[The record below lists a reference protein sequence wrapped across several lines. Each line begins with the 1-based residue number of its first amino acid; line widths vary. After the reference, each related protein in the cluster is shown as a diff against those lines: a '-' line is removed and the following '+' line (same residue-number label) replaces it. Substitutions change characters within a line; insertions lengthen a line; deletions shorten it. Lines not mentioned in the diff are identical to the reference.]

1 MRVLFLCLISFLS
14 IYAKD
19 LVSVSIAPQ
28 AYFVQQIAKDTL
40 DINIVIPPNANEHTF
55 EFKPSGILKLEKSDI
70 YFTANLEFEKIWILK
85 LKDNLKNTKIIST
98 QNGINFLPLQ
108 EHAHE
113 GHHHHHGDD
122 PHTWLDPLLAKTHA
136 KNITLALIEQYP
148 QNKAFYEQ
156 NLENFL
162 KEMDALNLQIQTLF
176 KNVKN
181 KHFLVYHPSWGYFA
195 KRYHLIQ
202 IPVEIE
208 GKEPKPKD
216 LSKLAKLIQKEQIK
230 AIFVPKKANNNTIKA
245 MASSY
250 NLKII
255 ELDHLPNDYKNELLK
270 DAKNIASVLQ

>member
-28 AYFVQQIAKDTL
+28 AYFVKQIAKDTL

-98 QNGINFLPLQ
+98 QNGIDFIPLQ

-113 GHHHHHGDD
+113 GHHHHGDD

-162 KEMDALNLQIQTLF
+162 KEMDTLDLQIQALF

-195 KRYHLIQ
+195 KRYHLSQ

-216 LSKLAKLIQKEQIK
+216 LAKLAKLIQKEQIK
-230 AIFVPKKANNNTIKA
+230 AIFIPKGANNNTIDA
-245 MASSY
+245 MASNY

-255 ELDHLPNDYKNELLK
+255 ELDHLPSDYKNELLK

>member
-28 AYFVQQIAKDTL
+28 AYFVKQIAKDTL

-98 QNGINFLPLQ
+98 QNGIDFIPLQ
-108 EHAHE
+108 EHTHE
-113 GHHHHHGDD
+113 GHHHHGDD

-162 KEMDALNLQIQTLF
+162 KEMDALNLQIQALF

-195 KRYHLIQ
+195 KRYHLSQ

-216 LSKLAKLIQKEQIK
+216 LAKLAKLIQKEQIK
-230 AIFVPKKANNNTIKA
+230 AIFIPKGANNNTIKA
-245 MASSY
+245 MASNY

-255 ELDHLPNDYKNELLK
+255 ELDHLPSDYENELLK

>member
-28 AYFVQQIAKDTL
+28 AYFIKQIAKDTL

-98 QNGINFLPLQ
+98 QNGIDFIPLQ
-108 EHAHE
+108 EHTHE
-113 GHHHHHGDD
+113 GHHHHGDD

-162 KEMDALNLQIQTLF
+162 KEMDALNLQIQALF

-181 KHFLVYHPSWGYFA
+181 KYFLVYHPSWGYFA
-195 KRYHLIQ
+195 KRYHLSQ

-216 LSKLAKLIQKEQIK
+216 LAKLAKLIQKEQIK
-230 AIFVPKKANNNTIKA
+230 AIFVPKGANNNTIKA
-245 MASSY
+245 MASNY
-250 NLKII
+250 DLKII

>member
-14 IYAKD
+14 IYAKN

-28 AYFVQQIAKDTL
+28 AYFLKQIAKDTL

-108 EHAHE
+108 EHTHE
-113 GHHHHHGDD
+113 GHHHHGND

-148 QNKAFYEQ
+148 QNKAFYEK
-156 NLENFL
+156 NLEIFL
-162 KEMDALNLQIQTLF
+162 KELDELNLQIQALF

-181 KHFLVYHPSWGYFA
+181 KYFLVYHPSWGYFA
-195 KRYHLIQ
+195 KRYHLSQ

-216 LSKLAKLIQKEQIK
+216 LAKLAKLIQKEQIK
-230 AIFVPKKANNNTIKA
+230 AIFIPKGANNNTIKA
-245 MASSY
+245 MASNY

-270 DAKNIASVLQ
+270 DAKNIASALQ

>member
-28 AYFVQQIAKDTL
+28 AYFVKQIAKDTL

-98 QNGINFLPLQ
+98 QNGIDFIPLQ
-108 EHAHE
+108 EHTHE
-113 GHHHHHGDD
+113 GHHHHGDD

-162 KEMDALNLQIQTLF
+162 KEMDALNLQIQALF
-176 KNVKN
+176 KNAKN

-195 KRYHLIQ
+195 KRYHLSQ
-202 IPVEIE
+202 IPIEIE

-216 LSKLAKLIQKEQIK
+216 LAKLAKLIQKEQIK
-230 AIFVPKKANNNTIKA
+230 AIFVPKGANNNTIKA
-245 MASSY
+245 MASNY

-255 ELDHLPNDYKNELLK
+255 ELDHLPSDYKNELLK

>member
-28 AYFVQQIAKDTL
+28 AYFVKQIAKDTL

-70 YFTANLEFEKIWILK
+70 YFTANLEFENIWILK

-98 QNGINFLPLQ
+98 QNGIDFIPLQ
-108 EHAHE
+108 EHTHE
-113 GHHHHHGDD
+113 GHHHHGDD

-162 KEMDALNLQIQTLF
+162 KEMDALNLQIQALF

-195 KRYHLIQ
+195 KRYHLSQ

-216 LSKLAKLIQKEQIK
+216 LAKLAKLIQKEQIK
-230 AIFVPKKANNNTIKA
+230 AIFVPKGANNNTIKA
-245 MASSY
+245 MASNY

-255 ELDHLPNDYKNELLK
+255 ELDHLPSDYKNELLK

>member
-14 IYAKD
+14 IYAKN

-28 AYFVQQIAKDTL
+28 AYFLKQIAKDTL

-108 EHAHE
+108 EHTHE
-113 GHHHHHGDD
+113 GHHHHGND

-148 QNKAFYEQ
+148 QNKAFYEK
-156 NLENFL
+156 NLEIFL
-162 KEMDALNLQIQTLF
+162 KELDELNLQIQALF

-181 KHFLVYHPSWGYFA
+181 KYFLVYHPSWGYFA
-195 KRYHLIQ
+195 KRYHLSQ
-202 IPVEIE
+202 IPIEIE

-216 LSKLAKLIQKEQIK
+216 LAKLTKLIQKEQIK
-230 AIFVPKKANNNTIKA
+230 AIFVPKGASNNTIKA
-245 MASSY
+245 MASNY

-255 ELDHLPNDYKNELLK
+255 ELDHLSNDYKNELLK
-270 DAKNIASVLQ
+270 DAKNIASALQ

>member
-28 AYFVQQIAKDTL
+28 AYFVKQIAKDTL

-98 QNGINFLPLQ
+98 QNGIDFIPLQ
-108 EHAHE
+108 EHTHE
-113 GHHHHHGDD
+113 GHHHHGDD

-162 KEMDALNLQIQTLF
+162 KEMDALNLQIQALF
-176 KNVKN
+176 KNAKN

-195 KRYHLIQ
+195 KRYHLSQ

-216 LSKLAKLIQKEQIK
+216 LAKLAKLIQKEQIK
-230 AIFVPKKANNNTIKA
+230 AIFVPKGANNNTIKA
-245 MASSY
+245 MASNY

-255 ELDHLPNDYKNELLK
+255 ELDHLPSDYENELLK

>member
-28 AYFVQQIAKDTL
+28 AYFIKQIAKETL
-40 DINIVIPPNANEHTF
+40 DVNIVIPPNANEHTF

-98 QNGINFLPLQ
+98 QNGIDFIPLQ

-113 GHHHHHGDD
+113 GHHHGDD

-136 KNITLALIEQYP
+136 KNIALALIEQYP

-156 NLENFL
+156 NLESFL
-162 KEMDALNLQIQTLF
+162 KELDELNLQIQALF
-176 KNVKN
+176 KHTKN
-181 KHFLVYHPSWGYFA
+181 KYFLVYHPSWGYFA
-195 KRYHLIQ
+195 KRYHLSQ
-202 IPVEIE
+202 IPIEIE

-216 LSKLAKLIQKEQIK
+216 LAKLTKLIQKEQIK
-230 AIFVPKKANNNTIKA
+230 AIFIPKEANNNTIKA
-245 MASSY
+245 MASNY

-255 ELDHLPNDYKNELLK
+255 ELDHLPSDYKNELLK
-270 DAKNIASVLQ
+270 DAKNIASALQ

>member
-28 AYFVQQIAKDTL
+28 AYFVKQIAKDTL

-70 YFTANLEFEKIWILK
+70 YFIANLEFEKIWILK

-98 QNGINFLPLQ
+98 QNGIDFIPLQ
-108 EHAHE
+108 EHTHE
-113 GHHHHHGDD
+113 GHHHHGDD

-162 KEMDALNLQIQTLF
+162 KEMDALNLQIQALF

-181 KHFLVYHPSWGYFA
+181 KYFLVYHPSWGYFA
-195 KRYHLIQ
+195 KRYHLSQ

-216 LSKLAKLIQKEQIK
+216 LAKLAKLIQKEQIK
-230 AIFVPKKANNNTIKA
+230 AIFVPKGANNNTIKA
-245 MASSY
+245 MASNY
-250 NLKII
+250 DLKII

>member
-14 IYAKD
+14 VYAKD

-28 AYFVQQIAKDTL
+28 AYFVKQIAKDTL

-55 EFKPSGILKLEKSDI
+55 EFKPSGILKLEKSDV

-98 QNGINFLPLQ
+98 QNSIDFISLQ

-113 GHHHHHGDD
+113 EHHHHGDD

-162 KEMDALNLQIQTLF
+162 KEMDALDLQIQALF
-176 KNVKN
+176 KNAKN

-195 KRYHLIQ
+195 KRYHLSQ

-216 LSKLAKLIQKEQIK
+216 LAKLAKLIQKEQIK
-230 AIFVPKKANNNTIKA
+230 AIFVPKGANNNTIKA
-245 MASSY
+245 IASNY

-255 ELDHLPNDYKNELLK
+255 ELDHLPSDYENELLK

>member
-14 IYAKD
+14 IYAKN

-28 AYFVQQIAKDTL
+28 AYFVKQIAKDTL
-40 DINIVIPPNANEHTF
+40 EINIVIPPNANEHTF

-98 QNGINFLPLQ
+98 QNSIDLISLQ
-108 EHAHE
+108 EHSK
-113 GHHHHHGDD
+113 HHHHGDD

-156 NLENFL
+156 NLESFL
-162 KEMDALNLQIQTLF
+162 KELDELNLQIQALF
-176 KNVKN
+176 KHTKN
-181 KHFLVYHPSWGYFA
+181 KYFLVYHPSWGYFA
-195 KRYHLIQ
+195 KRYHLSQ
-202 IPVEIE
+202 IPIEIE

-216 LSKLAKLIQKEQIK
+216 LAKLTKLIQKEQIK
-230 AIFVPKKANNNTIKA
+230 AIFVPKGASNNTIKA
-245 MASSY
+245 MASNY

-255 ELDHLPNDYKNELLK
+255 ELDHLPSDYKNELLK

>member
-28 AYFVQQIAKDTL
+28 AYFIKQIAKETL
-40 DINIVIPPNANEHTF
+40 DVNIVIPPNANEHTF

-98 QNGINFLPLQ
+98 QNGIDFIPLQ

-113 GHHHHHGDD
+113 GHHHGDD

-136 KNITLALIEQYP
+136 KNIALALIEQYP

-156 NLENFL
+156 NLESFL
-162 KEMDALNLQIQTLF
+162 KELDELNLQIQALF
-176 KNVKN
+176 KHTKN
-181 KHFLVYHPSWGYFA
+181 KYFLVYHPSWGYFA
-195 KRYHLIQ
+195 KRYHLSQ
-202 IPVEIE
+202 IPIEIE

-216 LSKLAKLIQKEQIK
+216 LAKLTKLIQKERIK
-230 AIFVPKKANNNTIKA
+230 AIFIPKEANNNTIKA
-245 MASSY
+245 MASNY

-255 ELDHLPNDYKNELLK
+255 ELDHLPSDYKNELLK
-270 DAKNIASVLQ
+270 DAKNIASALQ

>member
-28 AYFVQQIAKDTL
+28 AYFVKQIAKDTL

-70 YFTANLEFEKIWILK
+70 YFTANLEFENIWILK

-98 QNGINFLPLQ
+98 QNGIDFIPLQ
-108 EHAHE
+108 EHTHE
-113 GHHHHHGDD
+113 GHHHHGDD

-162 KEMDALNLQIQTLF
+162 KEMDALNLQIQALF

-195 KRYHLIQ
+195 KRYHLSQ

-216 LSKLAKLIQKEQIK
+216 LAKLAKLIQKEQIK
-230 AIFVPKKANNNTIKA
+230 AIFVPKGANNNTIKA
-245 MASSY
+245 MASNY

-255 ELDHLPNDYKNELLK
+255 ELDHLPSDYENELLK

>member
-19 LVSVSIAPQ
+19 LVSVSISPQ
-28 AYFVQQIAKDTL
+28 AYFVKQIAKDTL

-98 QNGINFLPLQ
+98 QNGIDFIPLQ
-108 EHAHE
+108 EHTHE
-113 GHHHHHGDD
+113 GHHHHGDD

-162 KEMDALNLQIQTLF
+162 KEMDALNLQIQALF
-176 KNVKN
+176 KNAKN

-195 KRYHLIQ
+195 KRYHLSQ
-202 IPVEIE
+202 IPIEIE

-216 LSKLAKLIQKEQIK
+216 LAKLAKLIQKEQIK
-230 AIFVPKKANNNTIKA
+230 AIFVPKGANNNTIKA
-245 MASSY
+245 MASNY

-255 ELDHLPNDYKNELLK
+255 ELDHLPSDYKNELLK

>member
-28 AYFVQQIAKDTL
+28 AYFIKQIAKETL
-40 DINIVIPPNANEHTF
+40 DVNIVIPPNANEHTF

-98 QNGINFLPLQ
+98 QNGIDFIPLQ
-108 EHAHE
+108 EHDHE
-113 GHHHHHGDD
+113 GHHHGDD

-136 KNITLALIEQYP
+136 KNIALALIEQYP

-156 NLENFL
+156 NLESFL
-162 KEMDALNLQIQTLF
+162 KELDELNLQIQALF
-176 KNVKN
+176 KHTKN
-181 KHFLVYHPSWGYFA
+181 KYFLVYHPSWGYFA
-195 KRYHLIQ
+195 KRYHLSQ
-202 IPVEIE
+202 IPIEIE

-216 LSKLAKLIQKEQIK
+216 LAKLTKLIQKEQIK
-230 AIFVPKKANNNTIKA
+230 AIFIPKEANNNTIKA
-245 MASSY
+245 MASNY

-255 ELDHLPNDYKNELLK
+255 ELDHLPSDYKNELLK
-270 DAKNIASVLQ
+270 DAKNIASALQ

>member
-28 AYFVQQIAKDTL
+28 AYFVKQIAKDTL

-98 QNGINFLPLQ
+98 QNGIDFIPLQ
-108 EHAHE
+108 EHTHE
-113 GHHHHHGDD
+113 GHHHHGDD

-162 KEMDALNLQIQTLF
+162 KEMDTLNLQIQALF

-195 KRYHLIQ
+195 KRYHLSQ

-216 LSKLAKLIQKEQIK
+216 LAKLAKLIQKEQIK
-230 AIFVPKKANNNTIKA
+230 AIFVPKGANNNTIKA
-245 MASSY
+245 MTSNY
-250 NLKII
+250 DLKII
-255 ELDHLPNDYKNELLK
+255 ELDHLPSDYENELLK

>member
-55 EFKPSGILKLEKSDI
+55 EFKPNGILKLEKSDI

-108 EHAHE
+108 EYAHE
-113 GHHHHHGDD
+113 GHHHHGDD

-136 KNITLALIEQYP
+136 ENITLALIEQYP

-162 KEMDALNLQIQTLF
+162 KEMDALNLQIQALF
-176 KNVKN
+176 KNAKN

-195 KRYHLIQ
+195 KRYHLSQ

-216 LSKLAKLIQKEQIK
+216 LAKLAKLIQKEQIK

>member
-28 AYFVQQIAKDTL
+28 AYFVKQIAKDTL

-98 QNGINFLPLQ
+98 QNGIDFIPLQ
-108 EHAHE
+108 EHTHE
-113 GHHHHHGDD
+113 GHHHHGDD

-162 KEMDALNLQIQTLF
+162 KEMDALNLQIQALF
-176 KNVKN
+176 KNAKN

-195 KRYHLIQ
+195 KRYHLSQ

-216 LSKLAKLIQKEQIK
+216 LAKLAKLIQKEQIK
-230 AIFVPKKANNNTIKA
+230 AIFVPKGANNNTIKA
-245 MASSY
+245 MASNY

-255 ELDHLPNDYKNELLK
+255 ELDHLPSDYKNELLK

>member
-28 AYFVQQIAKDTL
+28 AYFVKQIAKDTL

-98 QNGINFLPLQ
+98 QNSIDFIPLQ
-108 EHAHE
+108 EHVHE
-113 GHHHHHGDD
+113 GHHHHGDD

-162 KEMDALNLQIQTLF
+162 KEMDTLNLQIQALF
-176 KNVKN
+176 KNTNN

-195 KRYHLIQ
+195 KRYHLSQ

-216 LSKLAKLIQKEQIK
+216 LAKLAKLIQKEQIK
-230 AIFVPKKANNNTIKA
+230 AIFVPKGADNNTIKA
-245 MASSY
+245 IASNY

>member
-28 AYFVQQIAKDTL
+28 AYFVKQIAKDTL

-70 YFTANLEFEKIWILK
+70 YFTTNLEFEKIWILK

-98 QNGINFLPLQ
+98 QNGIDFIPLQ
-108 EHAHE
+108 EHTHE
-113 GHHHHHGDD
+113 GHHHHGDD

-162 KEMDALNLQIQTLF
+162 KEMDALNLQIQALF
-176 KNVKN
+176 KNAKN

-195 KRYHLIQ
+195 KRYHLSQ
-202 IPVEIE
+202 IPIEIE

-216 LSKLAKLIQKEQIK
+216 LAKLAKLIQKEQIK
-230 AIFVPKKANNNTIKA
+230 AIFVPKGANNNTIKA
-245 MASSY
+245 MASNY

-255 ELDHLPNDYKNELLK
+255 ELDHLPSDYKNELLK

>member
-19 LVSVSIAPQ
+19 LVSVSISPQ
-28 AYFVQQIAKDTL
+28 AYFVKQIAKDTL

-98 QNGINFLPLQ
+98 QNGIDFIPLQ
-108 EHAHE
+108 EHTHE
-113 GHHHHHGDD
+113 GHHHHGDD

-162 KEMDALNLQIQTLF
+162 KEMDALNLQIQALF

-195 KRYHLIQ
+195 KRYHLSQ

-216 LSKLAKLIQKEQIK
+216 LAKLAKLIQKEQIK
-230 AIFVPKKANNNTIKA
+230 AIFVPKGANNNTIKA
-245 MASSY
+245 MASNY

-255 ELDHLPNDYKNELLK
+255 ELDHLPSDYENELLK

>member
-28 AYFVQQIAKDTL
+28 AYFVKQIAKDTL

-98 QNGINFLPLQ
+98 QNGIDFIPLQ
-108 EHAHE
+108 EHTHE
-113 GHHHHHGDD
+113 GHHHHGDD

-162 KEMDALNLQIQTLF
+162 KEMDALNLQIQALF

-195 KRYHLIQ
+195 KRYHLSQ

-216 LSKLAKLIQKEQIK
+216 LAKLAKLIQKEQIK
-230 AIFVPKKANNNTIKA
+230 AIFVPKGANNNTIEA
-245 MASSY
+245 MASNY

-255 ELDHLPNDYKNELLK
+255 ELDHLPSDYENELLK

>member
-28 AYFVQQIAKDTL
+28 AYFIKQIAKETL
-40 DINIVIPPNANEHTF
+40 DVNIVIPPNANEHTF

-98 QNGINFLPLQ
+98 QNGIDFIPLQ

-113 GHHHHHGDD
+113 GHHHGDD

-136 KNITLALIEQYP
+136 KNIALALIEQYP

-156 NLENFL
+156 NLESFL
-162 KEMDALNLQIQTLF
+162 KELDELNLQIQALF
-176 KNVKN
+176 KHTKN
-181 KHFLVYHPSWGYFA
+181 KYFLVYHPSWGYFT
-195 KRYHLIQ
+195 KRYHLSQ
-202 IPVEIE
+202 IPIEIE

-216 LSKLAKLIQKEQIK
+216 LAKLTKLIQKERIK
-230 AIFVPKKANNNTIKA
+230 AIFIPKEANNNTIKA
-245 MASSY
+245 MASNY

-255 ELDHLPNDYKNELLK
+255 ELDHLPSDYKNELLK
-270 DAKNIASVLQ
+270 DAKNIASALQ

>member
-28 AYFVQQIAKDTL
+28 AYFVKQIAKDTL

-98 QNGINFLPLQ
+98 QNGIDFIPLQ
-108 EHAHE
+108 EHTHE
-113 GHHHHHGDD
+113 GHHHHGDD

-148 QNKAFYEQ
+148 QYKAFYEQ

-162 KEMDALNLQIQTLF
+162 KEMDTLNLQIQALF

-181 KHFLVYHPSWGYFA
+181 KHFLAYHPSWGYFA
-195 KRYHLIQ
+195 KRYHLSQ

-216 LSKLAKLIQKEQIK
+216 LAKLAKLIQKEQIK
-230 AIFVPKKANNNTIKA
+230 AIFVPKGADNNTIKA
-245 MASSY
+245 MASNY

-255 ELDHLPNDYKNELLK
+255 ELDHLPSDYKNELLN
-270 DAKNIASVLQ
+270 DVKNIASALQ

>member
-113 GHHHHHGDD
+113 GHHHGDD

-195 KRYHLIQ
+195 KRYHLSQ

-216 LSKLAKLIQKEQIK
+216 LAKLAKLIQKEQIK
-230 AIFVPKKANNNTIKA
+230 AIFVPKGANNNTIKA

>member
-98 QNGINFLPLQ
+98 QNGIDFIPLQ
-108 EHAHE
+108 EHTHE
-113 GHHHHHGDD
+113 GHHHGDD

-162 KEMDALNLQIQTLF
+162 KEMDALNLQIQALF
-176 KNVKN
+176 KNAKN

-195 KRYHLIQ
+195 KRYHLSQ

-216 LSKLAKLIQKEQIK
+216 LAKLAKLIQKEQIK
-230 AIFVPKKANNNTIKA
+230 AIFVPKGANNNTIKA

>member
-19 LVSVSIAPQ
+19 LVSVSISPQ
-28 AYFVQQIAKDTL
+28 AYFVKQIAKDTL

-70 YFTANLEFEKIWILK
+70 YFTANLKFEKIWILK

-98 QNGINFLPLQ
+98 QNGIDFIPLQ
-108 EHAHE
+108 EHTHE
-113 GHHHHHGDD
+113 GHHHHGDD

-162 KEMDALNLQIQTLF
+162 KEMDALNLQIQALF

-195 KRYHLIQ
+195 KRYHLSQ

-216 LSKLAKLIQKEQIK
+216 LAKLAKLIQKEQIK
-230 AIFVPKKANNNTIKA
+230 AIFVPKGANNNTIKA
-245 MASSY
+245 MASNY

-255 ELDHLPNDYKNELLK
+255 ELDHLPSDYENELLK